1 MFYSSFYAWL
11 NVREIWRRVIQQFPK
26 LALRCLL
33 LSPTYLFCFGSTK
46 WRSVPFNTLTA
57 EGHGRTNPFASAT
70 KIALARALF
79 VSSKEIRLHLCH
91 RQHCCRTLCCM
102 LRFACNSKNKHECFR
117 FAFLPSLADC
127 LAGACISHAPAKMPF
142 EVFFVVDINRV
153 SSLSSKQL
161 QIMYYPTCK
170 KYWFWEINMLYYIR
184 GVGNETYWT
193 RFLSRKT

>member
-1 MFYSSFYAWL
+1 MVLSRAKRTPTTSIRFRNQQNTYTHYMEAYRSGHNGPHSKCGYRASGTRVRIPSLPPTSARLGVDKKRFDKNSQAFFLCFFCSRRLISFAL
-11 NVREIWRRVIQQFPK
+11 GVRNDVAF
-26 LALRCLL
+26 RC
-33 LSPTYLFCFGSTK
+33 T
-46 WRSVPFNTLTA
+46 TLTA

-102 LRFACNSKNKHECFR
+102 LRFACNWKNKHECFR

-142 EVFFVVDINRV
+142 EVFL
-153 SSLSSKQL
+153 LS
-161 QIMYYPTCK
+161 I
-170 KYWFWEINMLYYIR
+170 
-184 GVGNETYWT
+184 
-193 RFLSRKT
+193 